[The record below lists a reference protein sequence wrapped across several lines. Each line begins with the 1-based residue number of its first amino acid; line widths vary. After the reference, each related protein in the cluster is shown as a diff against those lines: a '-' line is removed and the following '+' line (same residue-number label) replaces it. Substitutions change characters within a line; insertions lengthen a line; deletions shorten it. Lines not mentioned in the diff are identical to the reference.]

1 MLDPK
6 VIDEIHINKNKIKM
20 AKLMFEEF
28 EQLPMPSLMQY
39 MRFVERLKTIINYDG
54 DTSEE

>member
-6 VIDEIHINKNKIKM
+6 VIDEIHINKNKIKV